1 MCAMRRKCDQKKDR
15 REGENKIK
23 RNINGVL
30 GSERVGRGNEYL
42 NEKNALK
49 FTWREACLVTNRLP
63 H

>member
-1 MCAMRRKCDQKKDR
+1 MIKKKDR

>member
-1 MCAMRRKCDQKKDR
+1 MIKKDR
-15 REGENKIK
+15 REGGNKTE

-30 GSERVGRGNEYL
+30 GSERVGSREYL

-49 FTWREACLVTNRLP
+49 FTLREACLATNRLP